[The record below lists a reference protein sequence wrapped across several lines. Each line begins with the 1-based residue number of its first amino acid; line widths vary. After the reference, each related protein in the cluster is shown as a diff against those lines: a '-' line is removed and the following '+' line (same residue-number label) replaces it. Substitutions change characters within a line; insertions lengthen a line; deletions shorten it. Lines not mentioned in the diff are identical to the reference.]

1 MRDVG
6 CACLYHSRLK
16 KAASLNRVFQ
26 RKGASTRPP
35 SSQECASGRRQAVPI
50 PLWRPHRREILLACR
65 HESPRPSC
73 RLADRSELKL

>member
-26 RKGASTRPP
+26 RKGASIRPP
-35 SSQECASGRRQAVPI
+35 GSQECASGRRQAVPI
-50 PLWRPHRREILLACR
+50 PLR
-65 HESPRPSC
+65 
-73 RLADRSELKL
+73 